1 MFCVFSK
8 KIRNKRTHLRA
19 NICCVPM
26 WNWKQNGEILLL
38 YIGYLGWK
46 ALIPKVTSLMK
57 SRQFYNL
64 VASTVGTTPEKQGSN
79 YHLQGKHVQSTFIRL
94 CDPSG
99 WEVSCCGPVT
109 EHMSGDLSSITLHS
123 SEGISTECD
132 ALHAIW
138 AWIRFTRRNGPLH
151 AKGAS
156 GSAPIQIDF
165 HPAEKKKQEKK
176 KAWEI
181 GALWRLCLSH
191 NLQNSAANWHF
202 LKQPRRLVVEVLR
215 PFDPATAADLSS
227 SSAASISRERGS
239 DRPASS
245 RREYLLTPLVANF
258 HTTVLALWHLDE
270 KRRLIALKTRR
281 GIQLEP
287 PHR

>member
-1 MFCVFSK
+1 MLWPCD
-8 KIRNKRTHLRA
+8 RTHVGWFIQHYPAFIGGDFNWMWRATCNLGMDKVYLAQRLFASKRSFWLRA
-19 NICCVPM
+19 HS
-26 WNWKQNGEILLL
+26 NWLPSSGK
-38 YIGYLGWK
+38 K
-46 ALIPKVTSLMK
+46 
-57 SRQFYNL
+57 
-64 VASTVGTTPEKQGSN
+64 EK
-79 YHLQGKHVQSTFIRL
+79 GK
-94 CDPSG
+94 
-99 WEVSCCGPVT
+99 
-109 EHMSGDLSSITLHS
+109 
-123 SEGISTECD
+123 
-132 ALHAIW
+132 
-138 AWIRFTRRNGPLH
+138 
-151 AKGAS
+151 
-156 GSAPIQIDF
+156 
-165 HPAEKKKQEKK
+165 KK

-245 RREYLLTPLVANF
+245 RREYLLTPQVANF
-258 HTTVLALWHLDE
+258 NTTVLALWHLDE
-270 KRRLIALKTRR
+270 KNRLIALKTRR